1 MADCHYIPFGSI
13 DESRYSS
20 RVECVVWTR
29 EKTSRKL
36 GMTEVQFVELCI
48 LIGNDYT
55 MHFNRTLFNQYKEFI
70 TESGLTVSEVNSAGL
85 KVPLDFILSRKP
97 DFRLS
102 SPNIELNKA
111 IKYSRAVY
119 NLSDLDEYDRAEK
132 DSIVAKNLDQ
142 KSIRS
147 TEELS
152 SDTYKLSKDKAKSFD
167 DWMLKDR
174 KKEDNIGM
182 TVIRFLSEKL
192 RRYKE
197 SEVQNPN
204 QSQSTN
210 LFPEISDIHIEAFFV
225 MLASIREKKST
236 KITQELDDVHKKLS
250 GYLMQ
255 TYATRS
261 ERSNKECIDDQ
272 KYKANSTKIT
282 WPDAVAAH
290 TYQLLCKRLMQND
303 ALSEAN
309 VSENISAACLSLS
322 STCRALITLLPSLS
336 TIQKLCLTHFPFLSL
351 IDGSRWT
358 SMMEKYFTLIFNKSK
373 KNAAKR

>member
-1 MADCHYIPFGSI
+1 
-13 DESRYSS
+13 
-20 RVECVVWTR
+20 
-29 EKTSRKL
+29 
-36 GMTEVQFVELCI
+36 MTEVQFVELCI

-119 NLSDLDEYDRAEK
+119 NLLDLDEYDRAEK

-174 KKEDNIGM
+174 KKDDNIGM
-182 TVIRFLSEKL
+182 TVIRFLGEKL

-197 SEVQNPN
+197 SKVQNPN

-309 VSENISAACLSLS
+309 VSENISA
-322 STCRALITLLPSLS
+322 TCSHLKAPV
-336 TIQKLCLTHFPFLSL
+336 KL
-351 IDGSRWT
+351 
-358 SMMEKYFTLIFNKSK
+358 
-373 KNAAKR
+373 